1 MKNVLIPIDG
11 TERSIKS
18 ITLAKKL
25 FQPGDVKIRL
35 LMIREDVI
43 APVPSDELDPAVGRA
58 KELMDKAAAMLSDYD
73 VTPTIIFGR
82 AGEDILKCAKKDG
95 TDIIIMTKSTKKGW
109 IQAIGSVTAYV
120 VKYSPCMVLIVPEQ
134 ETLPD

>member
-11 TERSIKS
+11 TERSINS

-58 KELMDKAAAMLSDYD
+58 KELMDKAAAMLTDYD

-82 AGEDILKCAKKDG
+82 AGEDILKCAKNDG

-120 VKYSPCMVLIVPEQ
+120 VKYSPCMVLIAPEQ
-134 ETLPD
+134 

>member
-25 FQPGDVKIRL
+25 FQSGDVKIRL

-58 KELMDKAAAMLSDYD
+58 KELMDKAAAMLTDYD

-82 AGEDILKCAKKDG
+82 AGEDILKCAKNDG

-120 VKYSPCMVLIVPEQ
+120 VKYSPCMVLIAPEQ
-134 ETLPD
+134 